1 MRSYLPTP
9 LQPLLQFHA
18 WWHVLAGYNLDYLI
32 IFELKNL
39 IIVYSCRY
47 ATYLNIQH
55 CLHHR
60 LTYLQK
66 NVIISTD
73 WCGVN
78 VRTRSPEPN
87 NNKIKACKR
96 TP

>member
-1 MRSYLPTP
+1 MSLNMKFFFFEGVP
-9 LQPLLQFHA
+9 
-18 WWHVLAGYNLDYLI
+18 NNI
-32 IFELKNL
+32 IP
-39 IIVYSCRY
+39 RY

-78 VRTRSPEPN
+78 VRTKSPEPN
-87 NNKIKACKR
+87 NNKIKE
-96 TP
+96 

>member
-1 MRSYLPTP
+1 MPGGTSWLGKPRLISDLEDPNYC
-9 LQPLLQFHA
+9 
-18 WWHVLAGYNLDYLI
+18 LI
-32 IFELKNL
+32 IP
-39 IIVYSCRY
+39 RY

-73 WCGVN
+73 WSGVN
-78 VRTRSPEPN
+78 VRTKSPEPN
-87 NNKIKACKR
+87 NNKIKE
-96 TP
+96 

>member
-1 MRSYLPTP
+1 MS
-9 LQPLLQFHA
+9 
-18 WWHVLAGYNLDYLI
+18 NNI
-32 IFELKNL
+32 IP
-39 IIVYSCRY
+39 RY

-78 VRTRSPEPN
+78 VRTKSPEPN
-87 NNKIKACKR
+87 NNKIKE
-96 TP
+96 